1 MNYTELVAAIESTTE
16 NTFETA
22 DVNRFIRN
30 AEQRI
35 FNSIDFPLARKN
47 VTGVLTSG
55 NKYLQCP
62 DDFLSVFSLATVAVD
77 GRYTYL
83 LPKDVNFMREAYPN
97 PTVTGAPKYYAIFGA
112 QSNDE
117 SKLTFI
123 LGPTPN
129 AALTAEL
136 HYFYYPESITTVSG
150 GQTWLGDNLETVLLY
165 GALIEAYIFM
175 KGEADIMTAYE
186 AKYKEALML
195 AKKLGDG
202 MEKVDAY
209 RNGTSRVDVG

>member
-47 VTGVLTSG
+47 VTGSLTSG

-62 DDFLSVFSLATVAVD
+62 DDFLAVFSLATVAVD

-136 HYFYYPESITTVSG
+136 HYFYYPESITTVAG